1 MKVLIILVITLTI
14 SSCYIEKEQSSIKE
28 TKDTILEN
36 KENTLEFEDKQKE
49 IKWEITIEE
58 KNIQINWSAT
68 WKWFFEAS
76 FIIKLY
82 DWENL
87 LSQNIAKTNENWMT
101 SDYVNFSSTIDI
113 ENINRNNIIL
123 VFENA
128 NPSWL
133 EENKI
138 TKEIKIKDNN

>member
-1 MKVLIILVITLTI
+1 MKTLIILLISLTM
-14 SSCYIEKEQSSIKE
+14 SSCYIIKEQKPIKE
-28 TKDTILEN
+28 TKNITLEN
-36 KENTLEFEDKQKE
+36 KENTLEFEDNQKE

-58 KNIQINWSAT
+58 KNIHINWSAT

-76 FIIKLY
+76 FIVKLY

-101 SDYVNFSSTIDI
+101 SDYINFSSKIDI
-113 ENINRNNIIL
+113 ENINISNIIL
-123 VFENA
+123 IFENA

-138 TKEIKIKDNN
+138 TKEIKIKDNK